1 MLDITEDAIRAAVA
15 PNAFAA
21 AEAYVR
27 QGRVRRIEAD
37 EEIDLITAKVQGSA
51 KKPYSQMIWLERD
64 ARGKWMVDGD
74 CSCPVGVNCKHV
86 AAVLLAHARNE
97 KAISHAG
104 SGPSVSRGGQAPAP
118 LVIPS
123 PTVLKASR
131 AAGAAPA
138 AKPGLGLPS
147 NLSAWLRG
155 LADEVAT
162 ESEEYPQ
169 NVFKRLYYVLDQAE
183 AIGHRAPTLQV
194 SLAAADTKRDGTI
207 GSAHTR
213 PSSHQLANAT
223 TPPKYLRPT
232 DRGILRQL
240 NFTGIDERVADPS
253 VTLRAILATGR
264 ARVGSFP
271 GIPAIRG
278 ESRPG
283 DVTWHVSA
291 DGMQHPVLSL
301 ADGGLPI
308 LLPDPWY
315 IDKTTGEVG
324 PILLDVPP
332 RVLRRLLDAPAVPP
346 DQAAALGEALHAALP
361 GTHVPAPRE
370 LPSGEPL
377 VGTPVPHIHLRDLPL
392 RGAYYDPRNRPAPGG
407 VQLSFRYGAALVPVD
422 HQGPEIIL
430 DGIRHKLARDYGSE
444 STADALLQK
453 HGLRWLHRALPYLR
467 QAGAPDSLVMIGA
480 DPDAKWLEFMLDG
493 LPALQRLGWE
503 IEVDKD
509 FPHRVMTPTAPFQAE
524 LRESTGI
531 DWFEFDLGVIVGDE
545 RIDLVPPLLTLLHR
559 PGTPE
564 MIRAMRD
571 NETTNARP
579 LILTLAD
586 GRRLALDVATIKPML
601 LTLFDLFGA
610 GGVTEGNGVLRVSRH
625 GAADV
630 AALEQAGLS
639 ADMVWR
645 GGDALRSLGR
655 MLRDHGSII
664 EAEVPSWFDAS
675 LRPYQQRGV
684 DWLQFL
690 RTAGLAGVLADD
702 MGLGKTVQTL
712 AHLAV
717 EKQAGR
723 LDKPALVICPTSV
736 VGNWAR
742 ECARFA
748 PGLRV
753 LPLQGTD
760 RKSRFDQIPGSDIVI
775 STYPLLTRDDHIL
788 TAQEWHSLILDEAQ
802 TVKNPAAT
810 MAQTVRRLRAGQ
822 RICLTGTPME
832 NHLGELWALFDFMMP
847 GFLGTQREF
856 GSRFRTPIE
865 KGGDTVLHAAL
876 AKRVSPFLLRRT
888 KAEVV
893 TELPPRTDIVETVQM
908 EPPQRAI
915 YEAIRLAMHTR
926 VQEAIAQQGL
936 AKSGIVILDALL
948 KMRQAC
954 CDPRLLKI
962 DAKTRQK
969 AGSAKLER
977 LIDMLTTLLDEGR
990 AILLF
995 SQFTSM
1001 LALIEETITRLGIK
1015 YSLLTGDT
1023 RNRSAPVDE
1032 FQAGRTKLFLISL
1045 KAGGVGLNLTAADTV
1060 IHYDPWWNPAVENQ
1074 ATDRAHR
1081 IGQTKK
1087 VFVHRLITENS
1098 IEEKMEVLKARKSAL
1113 AEGIL
1118 SGAGANALK
1127 MTEDDVEMLF
1137 G

>member
-1 MLDITEDAIRAAVA
+1 MLDITEDAVRAAVT

-27 QGRVRRIEAD
+27 EGRVRRIEAD
-37 EEIDLITAKVQGSA
+37 EDIDLITAKVQGSA

-64 ARGKWMVDGD
+64 KRGKLNIDGD

-86 AAVLLAHARNE
+86 AAVLLTHIRNE
-97 KAISHAG
+97 KA
-104 SGPSVSRGGQAPAP
+104 
-118 LVIPS
+118 L
-123 PTVLKASR
+123 L
-131 AAGAAPA
+131 GANLAPA
-138 AKPGLGLPS
+138 AALAHAPLMIPPAARRGAVEAPPGGLAPS
-147 NLSAWLRG
+147 LAAWLRG
-155 LADEVAT
+155 LSDDVAA
-162 ESEEYPQ
+162 ESESYPD
-169 NVFKRLYYVLDQAE
+169 NVYKRLFYALEQTIPA
-183 AIGHRAPTLQV
+183 GHRAPNLKVTLF
-194 SLAAADTKRDGTI
+194 AADAKRDGSLSRNFST
-207 GSAHTR
+207 
-213 PSSHQLANAT
+213 PNHQHLLATA
-223 TPPKYLRPT
+223 PKYLRPA
-232 DRGILRQL
+232 DRDILRSL
-240 NFTGIDERVADPS
+240 SYTGIDERATDPS
-253 VTLRAILATGR
+253 ATLRAMLATGR
-264 ARVGSFP
+264 ARLGAVPGVPAMEGPPRDGS
-271 GIPAIRG
+271 IAWQL
-278 ESRPG
+278 
-283 DVTWHVSA
+283 TA
-291 DGMQHPVLSL
+291 DGMQHPVLEV
-301 ADGGLPI
+301 AGGGTPV
-308 LLPDPWY
+308 LLPEPYYLDRA
-315 IDKTTGEVG
+315 TGAVG
-324 PILLDVPP
+324 PIALAVPA
-332 RVLRRLLDAPAVPP
+332 RVLKRLLDAPAVPP
-346 DQAAALGEALHAALP
+346 DQAGPLGDALRAALP

-370 LPSGEPL
+370 LPTGEPL
-377 VGTPVPHIHLRDLPL
+377 VGTPIPHVRLRDMVLSAP
-392 RGAYYDPRNRPAPGG
+392 YYDPRNRPAPGG
-407 VQLSFRYGAALVPVD
+407 AQLSFRYGHAVVPVD
-422 HQGPEIIL
+422 HQGPEIIQ
-430 DGIRHKLARDYGSE
+430 DGVRHKLVRDYQAE

-453 HGLRWLHRALPYLR
+453 LGLRWLHRALPYLR
-467 QAGAPDSLVMIGA
+467 QAGAADSLVMIGA
-480 DPDAKWLEFMLDG
+480 DPEGKWLEFMLEG
-493 LPALQRLGWE
+493 VPTLRRLGWE
-503 IEVDKD
+503 IDIDGD
-509 FPHRVMTPTAPFQAE
+509 FPHQLVVPTAPFQAE
-524 LRESTGI
+524 LREGSGI
-531 DWFEFDLGVIVGDE
+531 DWFEFDMGVMVGDE
-545 RIDLVPPLLTLLHR
+545 RIDLVEPLLGLLRR
-559 PGTPE
+559 PDTPE
-564 MIRAMRD
+564 MIRALRD
-571 NETTNARP
+571 TDVAGRRQLIVP
-579 LILTLAD
+579 LRD
-586 GRRLALDVATIKPML
+586 GRRLALQIDTIKPL
-601 LTLFDLFGA
+601 LITLFDLFGA
-610 GGVTEGNGVLRVSRH
+610 GGIVAGGGSLRVSRQ

-630 AALEQAGLS
+630 AALEQAGLA

-645 GGDALRSLGR
+645 GGEALRALGR
-655 MLRDHGSII
+655 QLRDHGQIT
-664 EAEVPSWFDAS
+664 AVEVPQWFEAS

-702 MGLGKTVQTL
+702 MGLGKTVQAL
-712 AHLAV
+712 AHIAV

-723 LDKPALVICPTSV
+723 LTQPALVICPTSV

-760 RKSRFDQIPGSDIVI
+760 RKSRFNQIADSDIVI
-775 STYPLLTRDDHIL
+775 STYPLLTRDDDVL

-810 MAQTVRRLRAGQ
+810 MAQTVRRLKAGQ

-847 GFLGTQREF
+847 GFLGTAQDF
-856 GSRFRTPIE
+856 GRRFRTPIE

-893 TELPPRTDIVETVQM
+893 TELPARTDIVETVEM

-915 YEAIRLAMHTR
+915 YEAIRLAMHTK
-926 VQEAIAQQGL
+926 VQAAIAEQGL

-962 DAKTRQK
+962 DAKTKQK

-977 LIDMLTTLLDEGR
+977 LLELVTTILDEGR

-1001 LALIEETITRLGIK
+1001 LALIQESLDGLGIE
-1015 YSLLTGDT
+1015 YALLTGET
-1023 RNRSAPVDE
+1023 RDRAKQIDR
-1032 FQAGRTKLFLISL
+1032 FQAGTVKLFLISL

-1127 MTEDDVEMLF
+1127 MTEEDVQMLF
-1137 G
+1137 S